1 MADLLKLNV
10 QERTELGKG
19 PNRRLR
25 ATGMVPGI
33 YYDAKGANIP
43 VKVQMVPLQKAFA
56 AVGNSQVFELV
67 LERGGKVESMPAMMW
82 RLRNEPVKGVPEH
95 VDFFGVDLSKEIKVA
110 VPFEVVG
117 ESKGIKLGG
126 MLEQYR
132 EHIEVICKPMD
143 IPESIVIDIT
153 ELDIMDHVHIEDV
166 TFPEGVTPIFEENYA
181 VLAVLAMQEEEE
193 EEGEEGAEA
202 AEPAEAAE
210 GTEA

>member
-153 ELDIMDHVHIEDV
+153 DLDIMDHVHIEDV